1 MDVCGPFSTGEYVV
15 RLTDCYSRRSEATI
29 FRTVTSTNILELLDN
44 VFVTHGYPKHIKTY
58 NATHF
63 TSHEF
68 KQTLTSW
75 GIQLHFVTPYLPR
88 HEKKETDNRAKEHAK
103 EYADRKCRTEDKYFK
118 VGERVLVH

>member
-15 RLTDCYSRRSEATI
+15 RLTDCYSRWSEATI

-88 HEKKETDNRAKEHAK
+88 HEKKKETDNRAKEVAK
-103 EYADRKCRTEDKYFK
+103 EYADRKCRTEEKYFK
-118 VGERVLVH
+118 VGEKEY

>member
-1 MDVCGPFSTGEYVV
+1 MDGCGPFPTGEYVV
-15 RLTDCYSRRSEATI
+15 RLTAVTPGGPKQQYFEL
-29 FRTVTSTNILELLDN
+29 VTSTNILEWLDN
-44 VFVTHGYPKHIKTY
+44 VFVTYGYPKHIKAY
-58 NATHF
+58 NATCF

-75 GIQLHFVTPYLPR
+75 GIQLRFVTPYLPR

-103 EYADRKCRTEDKYFK
+103 EYADRKCRTEEKYFK

>member
-15 RLTDCYSRRSEATI
+15 RLTDCYSRWSEATI

-118 VGERVLVH
+118 VGERVLVY